1 MGGGSEEPRRQPGYL
16 SYLLRLWQVDTERL
30 GSQAGG
36 TVWRA
41 SLESSLT
48 GKRQGFADLD
58 DLFEFLHHQMAA
70 MADTDIDEKRK
81 RRKENVCQENS
92 GHHDG

>member
-1 MGGGSEEPRRQPGYL
+1 MGGGLKKPGEQPAYL
-16 SYLLRLWQVDTERL
+16 SYLLRLWQVDTE
-30 GSQAGG
+30 GVGQVSA

-58 DLFEFLHHQMAA
+58 ELFEFLQRQTGAV
-70 MADTDIDEKRK
+70 ADVNEEQE
-81 RRKENVCQENS
+81 RRKGNACQESS
-92 GHHDG
+92 GHRDG